1 MHRTEV
7 AVPRLVSGSMIR
19 GEQTTEIDASPEAVF
34 AVASDLERYPE
45 WQDFLQR
52 VTVRERDADGRA
64 TLVEAEAD
72 AKVTRLKLVLR
83 ATREEPRRVAWRT
96 EGGDVKALSG
106 AFDLAESGAGRTRA
120 TFGLEVD
127 PGFKLGL
134 LLKGPVADRLRDRV
148 LGGMLDGLKRRAETG
163 S

>member
-1 MHRTEV
+1 MISGDRTSYIG
-7 AVPRLVSGSMIR
+7 A
-19 GEQTTEIDASPEAVF
+19 TPEAVF

-52 VTVRERDADGRA
+52 VSVRERDPDGRA

-72 AKVTRLKLVLR
+72 AKVTALKLVLR
-83 ATREEPRRVAWRT
+83 ATREEPRRVAWRR

-106 AFDLAESGAGRTRA
+106 AFDIAEAGPGRTHA

-148 LGGMLDGLKRRAETG
+148 LQGMLDGLKRRAE
-163 S
+163 SSS

>member
-1 MHRTEV
+1 
-7 AVPRLVSGSMIR
+7 MIR
-19 GEQTTEIDASPEAVF
+19 GEQSTEIDAPPEAVF

-52 VTVRERDADGRA
+52 VSVRERDPDGRA

-83 ATREEPRRVAWRT
+83 ATRDEPRRVAWRA
-96 EGGDVKALSG
+96 EGGDVKGLSG
-106 AFDLAESGAGRTRA
+106 AFDLAEAGPGRTRA

-148 LGGMLDGLKRRAETG
+148 LQGMLDGLERRAETG
-163 S
+163 GS

>member
-1 MHRTEV
+1 
-7 AVPRLVSGSMIR
+7 MIR
-19 GEQTTEIDASPEAVF
+19 GEQSTEIDAPPEAVF

-52 VTVRERDADGRA
+52 VSVRERDPDGRA

-72 AKVTRLKLVLR
+72 AKVTKLKLVLR
-83 ATREEPRRVAWRT
+83 ATRDEPRRVAWRA
-96 EGGDVKALSG
+96 EGGDVKGLSG
-106 AFDLAESGAGRTRA
+106 AFDLGEAAPGRTRA

-148 LGGMLDGLKRRAETG
+148 LQGMLDGLKRRAETG

>member
-1 MHRTEV
+1 
-7 AVPRLVSGSMIR
+7 MIR
-19 GEQTTEIDASPEAVF
+19 GEQSTAIEASPEAVF

-45 WQDFLQR
+45 WQDFLQT

-72 AKVTRLKLVLR
+72 AKVTALSLVLR
-83 ATREEPRRVAWRT
+83 ATREEPRRVAWRS
-96 EGGDVKALSG
+96 EGGDVKSLSG
-106 AFDLAESGAGRTRA
+106 AFDIAEAGPGRSRA

-134 LLKGPVADRLRDRV
+134 LLRGAVADRLRDRV
-148 LGGMLDGLKRRAETG
+148 LSGMLDGLRRRAEDG
-163 S
+163 A

>member
-1 MHRTEV
+1 
-7 AVPRLVSGSMIR
+7 MIR
-19 GEQTTEIDASPEAVF
+19 GEQTTDIDARPEAVF

-52 VTVRERDADGRA
+52 VSVRERDPEGRA

-83 ATREEPRRVAWRT
+83 ATRDEPRRVAWRA
-96 EGGDVKALSG
+96 EGGDVKGLSG
-106 AFDLAESGAGRTRA
+106 AFDLAEAGPGRTRA

-134 LLKGPVADRLRDRV
+134 LLKGPVADRVRQGM
-148 LGGMLDGLKRRAETG
+148 LGGLKHRAESG

>member
-52 VTVRERDADGRA
+52 VTVREHDADGRA
-64 TLVEAEAD
+64 VLVEAEAD
-72 AKVTRLKLVLR
+72 AKVTALRLVLR
-83 ATREEPRRVAWRT
+83 ATRNEPTRVGWHS
-96 EGGDVKALSG
+96 EGGDLKAISG
-106 AFDLAESGAGRTRA
+106 AFDLA
-120 TFGLEVD
+120 
-127 PGFKLGL
+127 
-134 LLKGPVADRLRDRV
+134 
-148 LGGMLDGLKRRAETG
+148 
-163 S
+163 

>member
-1 MHRTEV
+1 
-7 AVPRLVSGSMIR
+7 MIR
-19 GEQTTEIDASPEAVF
+19 GEQSTAIEAGLNAVF

-52 VTVRERDADGRA
+52 VTVRERDGDGRA

-72 AKVTRLKLVLR
+72 AKVTALKLVLR
-83 ATREEPRRVAWRT
+83 ATREEPRRVAWRS
-96 EGGDVKALSG
+96 EGGDVKTLSG
-106 AFDLAESGAGRTRA
+106 AFDLAEAGPGRTHA

-134 LLKGPVADRLRDRV
+134 LLRGPVADRLRDRV
-148 LGGMLDGLKRRAETG
+148 LDGMLDGLRRRAESG
-163 S
+163 R

>member
-1 MHRTEV
+1 
-7 AVPRLVSGSMIR
+7 MIR
-19 GEQTTEIDASPEAVF
+19 GEQSSEIDAPPAAVF

-52 VTVRERDADGRA
+52 VSVRERDSDGRA

-83 ATREEPRRVAWRT
+83 ATRDEPRRVAWRA
-96 EGGDVKALSG
+96 EGGDVKGLSG
-106 AFDLAESGAGRTRA
+106 AFDLAEAGPGRTRA

-148 LGGMLDGLKRRAETG
+148 LQGMLDGLERRAETG
-163 S
+163 GS

>member
-1 MHRTEV
+1 
-7 AVPRLVSGSMIR
+7 MIR
-19 GEQTTEIDASPEAVF
+19 GEQSTEIDAPPEAVF

-52 VTVRERDADGRA
+52 VTVRERDPEGRA

-72 AKVTRLKLVLR
+72 AKVTKLKLLLR
-83 ATREEPRRVAWRT
+83 ATRDQPRRVAWRA
-96 EGGDVKALSG
+96 EGGDVKGLSG
-106 AFDLAESGAGRTRA
+106 AFDLAESGSPGRTRA
-120 TFGLEVD
+120 TFRLEVD

-148 LGGMLDGLKRRAETG
+148 LSGMLGGLKRRAERAG
-163 S
+163 

>member
-1 MHRTEV
+1 
-7 AVPRLVSGSMIR
+7 MIR
-19 GEQTTEIDASPEAVF
+19 GEQSTEIGASAEEVF

-52 VTVRERDADGRA
+52 IVVRERDAVGRA

-72 AKVTRLKLVLR
+72 AKVTALKLVLR
-83 ATREEPRRVAWRT
+83 ATREEPRRVAWRR

-106 AFDLAESGAGRTRA
+106 AFDIAEAGPGRTRA

-148 LGGMLDGLKRRAETG
+148 LTGMLDGLKRRAEQQG
-163 S
+163 

>member
-1 MHRTEV
+1 MISGERT
-7 AVPRLVSGSMIR
+7 ID
-19 GEQTTEIDASPEAVF
+19 IDAAEETVF

-64 TLVEAEAD
+64 ALVEAEAD
-72 AKVTRLKLVLR
+72 AKVTALKIVLR
-83 ATREEPRRVAWRT
+83 ATREQPRRVAWRS
-96 EGGDVKALSG
+96 EGGDVKRLAG
-106 AFDLAESGAGRTRA
+106 AFDLAEAGPGRTRA

-134 LLKGPVADRLRDRV
+134 LLKGPVGDRLRDRV
-148 LGGMLDGLKRRAETG
+148 LDGMLGGLKRRAEG
-163 S
+163 GG

>member
-1 MHRTEV
+1 
-7 AVPRLVSGSMIR
+7 MIR
-19 GEQTTEIDASPEAVF
+19 GEQTTEIDAAPEAVF

-52 VTVRERDADGRA
+52 VSVRERDPDGRA

-72 AKVTRLKLVLR
+72 AKVTKLKLVLR
-83 ATREEPRRVAWRT
+83 ATRDEPRRVAWRA
-96 EGGDVKALSG
+96 EGGDVKGLSG
-106 AFDLAESGAGRTRA
+106 AFDLAEAGPGRTRA

-148 LGGMLDGLKRRAETG
+148 LQGMLDGLKHRAETG

>member
-1 MHRTEV
+1 
-7 AVPRLVSGSMIR
+7 MIR
-19 GEQTTEIDASPEAVF
+19 GEQSTEIDASPEAVF

-64 TLVEAEAD
+64 SLVDAEAD
-72 AKVTRLKLVLR
+72 AKVTQVKLKLR
-83 ATREEPRRVAWRT
+83 ASRDEPRRVAWRA
-96 EGGDVKALSG
+96 EGGDLKAMSG
-106 AFDLAESGAGRTRA
+106 AFDIADAGAGRTRA

-134 LLKGPVADRLRDRV
+134 LLKGPVADRVRERILT
-148 LGGMLDGLKRRAETG
+148 GMLDGLKRRAEGTG
-163 S
+163 